1 MNIVIVTDAWYPQ
14 INGVVRTLART
25 RDELTK
31 LGHTVQ
37 CITPEGFLTVPMPTY
52 PDIRLSLFPGRKVR
66 QRLEELKPDAVHIAT
81 EGPLGVAA
89 RSWCLRNKFPYTTSF
104 HTQFPEY
111 VWLRTRI
118 PLAWSYAVMRW
129 FHGRAA
135 AVMVATPTLHQR
147 LTEHG
152 FTNLAYWSRGVD
164 SEHFKP
170 RPKDFLDQPRPI
182 FMYMGRVAI
191 EKNIEAFLKLD
202 LPGSKVVVGDGP
214 DLEMLKRKY
223 PQTVFTGFKTGEELA
238 QHLAAADVFVFP
250 SRTDTFGLV
259 LIEALASGV
268 PVAAYPVQG
277 PIDIIE
283 NGVTGFLDEDLQ
295 KAAMAA
301 LALKPEVCRSTAL
314 QYTWEACTKQFL
326 SQLESA
332 RGRSSVTE
340 HSGTVAQR
348 PVKTRRVRATPAE

>member
-25 RDELTK
+25 RDELIK

-37 CITPEGFLTVPMPTY
+37 CITPEGFLTMPMPTY

-66 QRLEELKPDAVHIAT
+66 RQLEELKPDAVHIAT
-81 EGPLGVAA
+81 EGPLGIAA

-118 PLAWSYAVMRW
+118 PIAWSYAVIRW

-135 AVMVATPTLHQR
+135 AVMVATATLHQR

-164 SEHFKP
+164 TEHFKP
-170 RPKDFLDQPRPI
+170 RPKNFLDQPRPI
-182 FMYMGRVAI
+182 FLYMGRVAI

-202 LPGSKVVVGDGP
+202 LLGTKMVVGGGP
-214 DLEMLKRKY
+214 DLEMLKKKY
-223 PQTVFTGFKTGEELA
+223 PQAVFTGFKDNGVLA
-238 QHLAAADVFVFP
+238 QHVAAADVFVFP

-301 LALKPEVCRSTAL
+301 LALKSEFCRSAAL
-314 QYTWEACTKQFL
+314 AYTWEACTRQF
-326 SQLESA
+326 
-332 RGRSSVTE
+332 
-340 HSGTVAQR
+340 VAHLN
-348 PVKTRRVRATPAE
+348 PIATLAAPAPTAIRQTSHPR